1 MIFRY
6 RARTATGSIS
16 TGTRE
21 AASEG
26 AAINWIREQG
36 WSPISIEAES
46 SGISIRQQPGDGKKT
61 SILQME
67 LIPQK
72 VTLKDKNVVFKQ
84 MATMINAGITI
95 AATLDLLAS
104 QTENKSLAGALSGM
118 RDAVNSGVTL
128 AAAMGRFPKVFS
140 GLEIALVR
148 AGEEGGVLDLSL
160 SRLAEFVESQYTL
173 QKKIKSA
180 MMYPSVVTA
189 FTVLA
194 MVALCAF
201 IVPMFREAFN
211 NIGMKE
217 LPAVTAAIFGFSDF
231 LVAYWF
237 LLPLPFV
244 AIWGAIVLMGKTEWG
259 RRFLDARKLKMPVF
273 GGIIFKSIMTRAF
286 RTFATLVTAGLSIL
300 DAIEMSAGVADNVIV
315 ADAFKTMRERAQNG
329 VPLSVTIKEQKL
341 FPSMVSH
348 MVAVG
353 EETGQIEEVLDKVAG
368 WYDMELDEQIK
379 ALTSIIEP
387 VLIVVIGLGVGLVVG
402 SIFIPLVQ
410 AMQQFM

>member
-128 AAAMGRFPKVFS
+128 AAAKADSQRCS
-140 GLEIALVR
+140 AALRSRSFAR
-148 AGEEGGVLDLSL
+148 AK
-160 SRLAEFVESQYTL
+160 R
-173 QKKIKSA
+173 
-180 MMYPSVVTA
+180 
-189 FTVLA
+189 
-194 MVALCAF
+194 
-201 IVPMFREAFN
+201 
-211 NIGMKE
+211 
-217 LPAVTAAIFGFSDF
+217 AVCST
-231 LVAYWF
+231 
-237 LLPLPFV
+237 
-244 AIWGAIVLMGKTEWG
+244 
-259 RRFLDARKLKMPVF
+259 
-273 GGIIFKSIMTRAF
+273 
-286 RTFATLVTAGLSIL
+286 
-300 DAIEMSAGVADNVIV
+300 
-315 ADAFKTMRERAQNG
+315 
-329 VPLSVTIKEQKL
+329 
-341 FPSMVSH
+341 
-348 MVAVG
+348 
-353 EETGQIEEVLDKVAG
+353 
-368 WYDMELDEQIK
+368 
-379 ALTSIIEP
+379 
-387 VLIVVIGLGVGLVVG
+387 
-402 SIFIPLVQ
+402 
-410 AMQQFM
+410 